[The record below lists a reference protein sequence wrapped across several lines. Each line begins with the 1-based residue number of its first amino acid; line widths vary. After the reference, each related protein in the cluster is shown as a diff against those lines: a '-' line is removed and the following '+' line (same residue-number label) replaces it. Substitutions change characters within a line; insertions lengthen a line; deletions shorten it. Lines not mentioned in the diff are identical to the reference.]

1 MYDKLLSL
9 PLFQGLGQ
17 ADLTRILESTH
28 LTFETAEPETLLVE
42 QDSLCDGIVFVMDG
56 IVEST
61 TQSADHTWSV
71 VEQLPTPLAIGLE
84 SLYGSTRVYQQT
96 CRAATT
102 VHTLRVDKR
111 TIAALTGYFEVFRI
125 NVLNTLS
132 TLVARQRQ
140 QQWTPAPTSLKG
152 RIVQFLRTRLQRPA
166 GPKSFQVTLRT
177 LGNYLGE
184 DPRYVS
190 RALHTL
196 QQQGLLHLGRG
207 SITVPSFENLLKETL

>member
-1 MYDKLLSL
+1 M
-9 PLFQGLGQ
+9 
-17 ADLTRILESTH
+17 
-28 LTFETAEPETLLVE
+28 
-42 QDSLCDGIVFVMDG
+42 
-56 IVEST
+56 
-61 TQSADHTWSV
+61 
-71 VEQLPTPLAIGLE
+71 
-84 SLYGSTRVYQQT
+84 
-96 CRAATT
+96 
-102 VHTLRVDKR
+102 DKR

-166 GPKSFQVTLRT
+166 GPKSFQVNQRT

-190 RALHTL
+190 RALHAL

-207 SITVPSFENLLKETL
+207 IIAVPSFENLLKETL